1 MRTITLS
8 LLVMASVFPAV
19 AQTPGGPVPE
29 PAQPQASTPAQ
40 PAPAPPAATVAPS
53 APAAPVES
61 PMAAANSQI
70 VVPRDTRIPMILITT
85 INTKSA
91 YVGQSI
97 YCESVYPIAAK
108 NHIIIPKG
116 TSIRG
121 VITLLVP
128 PGRVKGRG
136 ELGLRFDQLVLPNG
150 TTRELRAS
158 LSGFGSASNDKFK
171 PKEGQ
176 IEGSGSKGEDAGKI
190 VGTTVTGT
198 ELGSIIGWGEGHPGT
213 GAGIGAAAGA
223 AGGLA
228 WVLASRGK
236 YIVLP
241 HGTSL
246 ELELQQ
252 PLSFDREEVAPHSPY
267 DAGPMLPRGDYPTR
281 Y

>member
-1 MRTITLS
+1 MRTLTLC
-8 LLVMASVFPAV
+8 LLILGLVCPAL
-19 AQTPGGPVPE
+19 AQTPGGPI
-29 PAQPQASTPAQ
+29 
-40 PAPAPPAATVAPS
+40 PS
-53 APAAPVES
+53 APAPSAAPVPADS
-61 PMAAANSQI
+61 PVAVANSEI
-70 VVPRDTRIPMILITT
+70 VVPADTRIPMILITT
-85 INTKSA
+85 INSKSA

-97 YCESVYPIAAK
+97 YCESVYPIAVA
-108 NHIIIPKG
+108 NHIIVPKG

-121 VITLLVP
+121 AITLVVR

-136 ELGLRFDQLVLPNG
+136 ELGLRFDEMVLPNG
-150 TTRELRAS
+150 TTRQLRAS

-176 IEGSGSKGEDAGKI
+176 IEGEGSKGKDAGKI
-190 VGTTVTGT
+190 VGSGVTGA
-198 ELGSIIGWGEGHPGT
+198 ELGSLIGWGEGHPGA

-236 YIVLP
+236 DIVLP

-252 PLSFDREEVAPHSPY
+252 PVHFDREEVGPASRY
-267 DAGPMLPRGDYPTR
+267 DAGPTLPRGDYPPR
-281 Y
+281 N